1 MRKWKITVVILLVFL
16 VLVFKLFEPIIVY
29 NSGWTDF
36 EQGSETLLTT
46 DLRDDQWRTAADAA
60 ELKFTEIA
68 NQSDMPAISIA
79 VAIDGQLVWRG
90 ATGYADIKEKR
101 EITFDHQF
109 RIGST
114 SKAVT
119 AVAIG
124 SLYDKGLIDFN
135 KPMGAYD
142 ETLQGDVKRV
152 TLGQVMSQ
160 RSGIRNYGNCLC
172 FPIWEHRNRRHFS
185 SVRDSI
191 KIIEKSALLFEPGSR
206 YQYTSLGYN
215 LAGLAAESVTKNT
228 FEDVLNN
235 EVFAPLGMAHTQLE
249 KNKSNLV
256 NFYDTKN
263 GQYKPSFRVD
273 NSIRWPSGG
282 VVSTPTDL
290 VKLGS
295 AMLDDKLLSK
305 NARAVLLDIPQEGRE
320 NGGEQYAYGWRVS
333 DWGLGDGVV
342 LSAYHHN
349 GVAVG
354 SFSVFVVFPEQGIV
368 VSAMANKSVEGVGA
382 LANLVNKVTTAFI
395 ENPISDQ
402 QALED

>member
-1 MRKWKITVVILLVFL
+1 MRKWKLTTVMLPVLIIIIFKFFEPIFVYTSGWADLVQNNEALLVTDLRNDQWGKAASDAELVFL
-16 VLVFKLFEPIIVY
+16 E
-29 NSGWTDF
+29 
-36 EQGSETLLTT
+36 
-46 DLRDDQWRTAADAA
+46 A
-60 ELKFTEIA
+60 A

-79 VAIDGQLVWRG
+79 VAIDGELIWRA

-101 EITFDHQF
+101 AITFDHQF

-124 SLYDKGLIDFN
+124 SLYDKGLIDFD
-135 KPMGAYD
+135 KPMGEYD
-142 ETLQGDVKRV
+142 ITLKGPVKGV
-152 TLGQVMSQ
+152 TLGQAMSQ
-160 RSGIRNYGNCLC
+160 RSGIRNYGSCLC

-191 KIIEKSALLFEPGSR
+191 KVIEKSALLFEPGTQ

-215 LAGLAAESVTKNT
+215 LVGLAAESVTESS
-228 FEDVLNN
+228 FEDVLND
-235 EVFAPLGMAHTQLE
+235 EVFASLGMAHTQLE

-256 NFYDTKN
+256 TLYDTQD
-263 GQYKPSFRVD
+263 GRYKPAFRVD

-282 VVSTPTDL
+282 IVSTPTDL
-290 VKLGS
+290 IKLGS
-295 AMLDDKLLSK
+295 AMLDGRLLSE
-305 NARAVLLDIPQEGRE
+305 NARAILLQIPQAGRE
-320 NGGEQYAYGWRVS
+320 NGGEQYAHGWRVS
-333 DWGLGDGVV
+333 DWGIGEGVV

-368 VSAMANKSVEGVGA
+368 ISAMANKNVERVTE
-382 LANLVNKVTTAFI
+382 LKNLVDQITTVFLKK
-395 ENPISDQ
+395 NF
-402 QALED
+402 